1 MKLLSLFFLLISIN
15 VSAQTI
21 VFIGDSLTEG
31 YQLNKEEAYPSLI
44 EKELKKKFNQVKVIN
59 AGESGAT
66 SASGLKKL
74 KWYSKIK
81 PDIIVLA
88 LGANDGLRGM
98 NLKETEKN
106 LSGVIKSALD
116 LKMKILLVGMKMPVN
131 YGEPYR
137 KDFQGLF
144 LKLSNKFSLPIV
156 PFLLEG
162 VGGKPKYNLP
172 DGIHPNPDGH
182 KIMATTVLKHLV
194 PLL

>member
-31 YQLNKEEAYPSLI
+31 YQLNKEEAYPALI

-144 LKLSNKFSLPIV
+144 IKLSNKFSLPIV

-172 DGIHPNPDGH
+172 DGIHPNPEGH
-182 KIMATTVLKHLV
+182 KVMATTVLKHLV

>member
-1 MKLLSLFFLLISIN
+1 MKLLILLFLSISLQ

-31 YQLNKEEAYPSLI
+31 YQLNREEAYPALI

-162 VGGKPKYNLP
+162 VGGKPRYNLP
-172 DGIHPNPDGH
+172 DGIHPNPEGH
-182 KIMATTVLKHLV
+182 KVMATTVLKHLV

>member
-31 YQLNKEEAYPSLI
+31 YQLNKEEAYPALI

-172 DGIHPNPDGH
+172 DGIHPNPEGH
-182 KIMATTVLKHLV
+182 KVMATTVLKHLV

>member
-1 MKLLSLFFLLISIN
+1 MKLLISLLLLISFK

-66 SASGLKKL
+66 SASGPKKL

-106 LSGVIKSALD
+106 LSSVIESALE

-137 KDFQGLF
+137 KDFHGLF
-144 LKLSNKFSLPIV
+144 FKLSKKFSLPIV

-172 DGIHPNPDGH
+172 DGIHPNPEGH

>member
-1 MKLLSLFFLLISIN
+1 MKLLILLFLSISLQ

-31 YQLNKEEAYPSLI
+31 YQLNREEAYPALI

-172 DGIHPNPDGH
+172 DGIHPNPEGH
-182 KIMATTVLKHLV
+182 KVMATTVLKHLV

>member
-1 MKLLSLFFLLISIN
+1 MKLLILLFVSISLQ

-31 YQLNKEEAYPSLI
+31 YQLNREEAYPALI
-44 EKELKKKFNQVKVIN
+44 ENELKKKFNQVKVIN

-81 PDIIVLA
+81 PDILVLA

-106 LSGVIKSALD
+106 LSGIIESALE

-137 KDFQGLF
+137 KNFQGLF
-144 LKLSNKFSLPIV
+144 IKLSKKFSLPIV